1 MSRTRGRAGS
11 VPASVLAL
19 LSGAALIVFSL
30 LGLHHDRAAP
40 SEFGAI
46 PDASV
51 SSGVA
56 SAQAAASTS
65 ARPASADRTTKSN
78 TKFSA
83 KPSKPSTKATAKPSA
98 EPSRVSLTPL
108 VQRIIVPSKAGTTL
122 TLPSLGITA
131 PVETVTVDQGALQ
144 VPENPSH
151 VGWWSGSALPG
162 SGSGTVI
169 IDGHVDS
176 ASYGRGAL
184 FGLSELGSGDRVTL
198 RSPGSTPV
206 EYQVVAR
213 QVYVKSQGLPD
224 DLWTSGGSSR
234 LALISCGGPFDKK
247 TLSYQDNVVVFAVP
261 VQHG

>member
-1 MSRTRGRAGS
+1 MSRIRGRAGS
-11 VPASVLAL
+11 VSASVLAL
-19 LSGAALIVFSL
+19 LSGAALIGFSV
-30 LGLHHDRAAP
+30 LGLRHDRAAP

-46 PDASV
+46 PAASV
-51 SSGVA
+51 TTAVA
-56 SAQAAASTS
+56 PAQAAASTALS
-65 ARPASADRTTKSN
+65 KP
-78 TKFSA
+78 SA
-83 KPSKPSTKATAKPSA
+83 KPSAKPSTKPTTKPSVKPTRA
-98 EPSRVSLTPL
+98 SLTPL
-108 VQRIIVPSKAGTTL
+108 VQRIIVPSNAGTTL
-122 TLPSLGITA
+122 SLPSLGITA
-131 PVETVTVDQGALQ
+131 PVETVTVNQGALQ

-184 FGLSELGSGDRVTL
+184 FGLSELNSGDRVTI
-198 RSPGSTPV
+198 RSPGSGPV

-213 QVYVKSQGLPD
+213 QVYVKSRGLPD